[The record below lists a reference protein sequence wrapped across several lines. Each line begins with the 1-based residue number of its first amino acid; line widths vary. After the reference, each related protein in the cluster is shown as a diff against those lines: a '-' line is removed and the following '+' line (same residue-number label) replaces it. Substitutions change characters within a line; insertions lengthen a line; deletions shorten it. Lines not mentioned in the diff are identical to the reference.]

1 MATRFN
7 VFYLG
12 NVGRIDTTE
21 GNQISENARSLEGE
35 TFGGANS
42 PLYNNIKSF
51 SPGARGYGNTAR
63 GTYSTDNS
71 GENGSDTFRID
82 DGNSQNF
89 DAIASYAATL
99 TYADGSQATVTAIV
113 FQSTNGDLFLAPAA
127 SSSDY
132 QSALEAGPIDSITFN
147 TVSSNEAMMYASR
160 VDADY
165 VAPDGT
171 VDGTSG
177 DDSMRV
183 GSTDAQADEVDNS
196 GNAIKLGAGND
207 KISAGSGD
215 DTILGGA
222 GNDYIA
228 GNDGDDRLHGDAD
241 TTEETTFSWA
251 NQNIEDG
258 VSVTGGITGVT
269 SSGNIQVTMSVDQ
282 GENFRSATM
291 ERNDPLYDYNELS
304 DSSSIR
310 ILGGAAGS
318 DPNTAKMSIDFSSL
332 DSGVSDEVSNVTFG
346 IFDIDQA
353 YGFVDE
359 VIVRA
364 YDADGNLIPVNL
376 TAGNSDT
383 LDVNDETG
391 RAISTDAGRGTTNAK
406 TGFLQVDIAG
416 PVSRIEIEY
425 NNHDPDDTGHAIR
438 VGDLKMSTIS
448 ATDAG
453 NDTLDGGAGND
464 TIYGDGGDD
473 SLSGGADNDSLSGGS
488 GDDRI
493 EGGTGHDTI
502 AGGTGNDAM
511 SGGDD
516 ADLFVMEDD
525 FGTDKIAGGE
535 GGKDYDV
542 VTFDALS
549 NGVSVTYTGA
559 EAGTATEGP
568 NSVSFTEIEKLVL
581 TNSSDYVDASIG
593 GVAVDTGAG
602 NDTIKVGD
610 GAYDIDAGTGDDR
623 IIREAGTTA
632 DDANSV
638 IDAGDGIDTYVAG
651 SGLGADHT
659 VDLAASRLDHAGNDR
674 GDLLNFENVALENSA
689 ASVKGDSKDNTI
701 TARGTQDNSLSGGD
715 GNDSIDGGGGNDN
728 LHGDA
733 GRDTLIG
740 GDGNDTLDGGQ
751 GDDQLTGGDGDD
763 VFVYSGGHDTIT
775 DFNAGNTGPLDDD
788 DTTNND
794 FIDLSGYYDKIF
806 DLRADYED
814 NGILDQSNF
823 ETTDYTYNSKFEDG
837 SLKFIGVQ
845 AQHFTYDNTGVVC
858 FGKGTAIRTPRGD
871 VLVEDLRVGDLVTTM
886 DNGPQKIR
894 WINTRSY
901 DAEQMQKGSHLH
913 PVLIKR
919 GTFGAERDLLVSQQH
934 GVLVGQSGDSFARAK
949 HLADAAKG
957 VRIAKGKK
965 SVTYVHL
972 MFDDHQ
978 VIFAENVPSE
988 SFYPGPMAL
997 TQMSKPH
1004 RAAFSKVLPALGTG
1018 RVNREE
1024 VAKVYGPTARV
1035 FLKKKQVLNQH
1046 GAPAR
1051 GKGKTPSRLILQA
1064 SADLAQQQAS
1074 KAIRT
1079 RNTVTTAEARA

>member
-147 TVSSNEAMMYASR
+147 TVSSNESMMYASR

-196 GNAIKLGAGND
+196 GNAVKLGAGND

-464 TIYGDGGDD
+464 TIYGDGGND

-559 EAGTATEGP
+559 ESGTATEGP

-602 NDTIKVGD
+602 DDTIKVGD

-715 GNDSIDGGGGNDN
+715 GNDSIDGGGGDDN

-901 DAEQMQKGSHLH
+901 DAGQMQKGSHLH

-1046 GAPAR
+1046 GLPAR
-1051 GKGKTPSRLILQA
+1051 GKGKAPSRLILQA
-1064 SADLAQQQAS
+1064 SADLARQQAS

>member
-453 NDTLDGGAGND
+453 NDTLDGGAGSD
-464 TIYGDGGDD
+464 TIYGDGGND

-549 NGVSVTYTGA
+549 NGVSVTYTGE

-610 GAYDIDAGTGDDR
+610 GAYNIDAGTGDDR

-901 DAEQMQKGSHLH
+901 DARQMQKGSHLH

-997 TQMSKPH
+997 SQMSKPH

-1018 RVNREE
+1018 RVSREE
-1024 VAKVYGPTARV
+1024 VAKIYGPTARV

>member
-196 GNAIKLGAGND
+196 GNAVKLGAGND

-453 NDTLDGGAGND
+453 NDTLDGGAGSD
-464 TIYGDGGDD
+464 TIYGDGGND

-775 DFNAGNTGPLDDD
+775 DFNAGNTGPLDDN

-1018 RVNREE
+1018 RVSREE
-1024 VAKVYGPTARV
+1024 VAKIYGPTARV

-1046 GAPAR
+1046 GVPAR

>member
-147 TVSSNEAMMYASR
+147 TVSSNESMMYASR

-196 GNAIKLGAGND
+196 GNVVKLGAGND

-228 GNDGDDRLHGDAD
+228 GNDGDDRIHGDAD
-241 TTEETTFSWA
+241 TTEATSFSWA

-269 SSGNIQVTMSVDQ
+269 DSGDIQVTMSLDQ

-304 DSSSIR
+304 DSSSIH

-581 TNSSDYVDASIG
+581 TSSSDYVDASIG

-602 NDTIKVGD
+602 DDTIKVGD
-610 GAYDIDAGTGDDR
+610 GAYNIDAGTGDDR

-715 GNDSIDGGGGNDN
+715 GSDSIDGGGGNDN

-997 TQMSKPH
+997 DQMSKPH

-1018 RVNREE
+1018 RVSREE
-1024 VAKVYGPTARV
+1024 VGTVYGPTARV
-1035 FLKKKQVLNQH
+1035 FLKKKQVLNRH

-1051 GKGKTPSRLILQA
+1051 GKGKAPSRLILQA
-1064 SADLAQQQAS
+1064 SADLARQQAT

-1079 RNTVTTAEARA
+1079 RNTLTTAEARA

>member
-416 PVSRIEIEY
+416 PVSRIEIED

-453 NDTLDGGAGND
+453 NDTLDGGAGSD
-464 TIYGDGGDD
+464 TIYGDGGND

-549 NGVSVTYTGA
+549 NGVSVTYTGE

-610 GAYDIDAGTGDDR
+610 GAYNIDAGTGDDR

-775 DFNAGNTGPLDDD
+775 DFNAGNTGPLDDN

-901 DAEQMQKGSHLH
+901 DARQMQKGSHLH

-997 TQMSKPH
+997 SQMSKPH

-1018 RVNREE
+1018 RVSREE
-1024 VAKVYGPTARV
+1024 VAKIYGPTARV

-1046 GAPAR
+1046 GVPAR

-1064 SADLAQQQAS
+1064 SADLAQQQAT

>member
-610 GAYDIDAGTGDDR
+610 GAYNIDAGTGDDR

-1018 RVNREE
+1018 RVSREE
-1024 VAKVYGPTARV
+1024 VAKIYGPTARV

>member
-196 GNAIKLGAGND
+196 GNAVKLGAGND

-228 GNDGDDRLHGDAD
+228 GNDGDDRIHGDAD

-304 DSSSIR
+304 DSSSIH

-453 NDTLDGGAGND
+453 NDTLDGGAGSD
-464 TIYGDGGDD
+464 TIYGDGGND

-715 GNDSIDGGGGNDN
+715 GDDSIDGGGGNDN

-775 DFNAGNTGPLDDD
+775 DFNAGNTGPLDDN

-901 DAEQMQKGSHLH
+901 DAGQMQKGSHLH

-1064 SADLAQQQAS
+1064 SADLAQQQATKS
-1074 KAIRT
+1074 IRT

>member
-1018 RVNREE
+1018 RVSREE
-1024 VAKVYGPTARV
+1024 VAKIYGPTARV

-1046 GAPAR
+1046 GVPAR

>member
-147 TVSSNEAMMYASR
+147 TVSSNESMMYASR

-196 GNAIKLGAGND
+196 GNAVKLGAGND

-228 GNDGDDRLHGDAD
+228 GNDGNDRLHGDAD

-282 GENFRSATM
+282 GENFRSATI

-304 DSSSIR
+304 DSSSIH
-310 ILGGAAGS
+310 ILGGAEGS
-318 DPNTAKMSIDFSSL
+318 NPNTAKMSIDFSSL

-559 EAGTATEGP
+559 ESGTATEGP

-602 NDTIKVGD
+602 DDTIKVGD
-610 GAYDIDAGTGDDR
+610 GAYDIDAGAGDDR

-715 GNDSIDGGGGNDN
+715 GDDSIDGGGGDDN

-901 DAEQMQKGSHLH
+901 DAGQMQKGSHLH

-965 SVTYVHL
+965 TVTYVHL

-997 TQMSKPH
+997 SQMSKPH

-1018 RVNREE
+1018 RVSREE
-1024 VAKVYGPTARV
+1024 VGKVYGHTARV

-1046 GAPAR
+1046 GLPAR

-1064 SADLAQQQAS
+1064 SADLARQQAT

>member
-147 TVSSNEAMMYASR
+147 TVSSNESMMYASR

-196 GNAIKLGAGND
+196 GNAVKLGAGND

-464 TIYGDGGDD
+464 TIYGDGGND

-559 EAGTATEGP
+559 ESGTATEGP

-602 NDTIKVGD
+602 DDTIKVGD
-610 GAYDIDAGTGDDR
+610 GAYNIDAGTGDDR

-715 GNDSIDGGGGNDN
+715 GDDSIDGGGGDDN

-751 GDDQLTGGDGDD
+751 DDDQLTGGDGDD

-901 DAEQMQKGSHLH
+901 DARQMQKGSHLH

-965 SVTYVHL
+965 TVTYVHL

-1046 GAPAR
+1046 GLPAR
-1051 GKGKTPSRLILQA
+1051 GKGKAPSRLILQA
-1064 SADLAQQQAS
+1064 SADLARQQAS

>member
-196 GNAIKLGAGND
+196 GNAVKLGAGND

-453 NDTLDGGAGND
+453 NDTLDGGAGSD
-464 TIYGDGGDD
+464 TIYGDGGND

-901 DAEQMQKGSHLH
+901 DAGQMQKGSHLH

-1018 RVNREE
+1018 RVSREE
-1024 VAKVYGPTARV
+1024 VAKIYGPTARV

-1079 RNTVTTAEARA
+1079 RNTVTTAEAHA

>member
-1 MATRFN
+1 
-7 VFYLG
+7 
-12 NVGRIDTTE
+12 
-21 GNQISENARSLEGE
+21 
-35 TFGGANS
+35 
-42 PLYNNIKSF
+42 
-51 SPGARGYGNTAR
+51 
-63 GTYSTDNS
+63 
-71 GENGSDTFRID
+71 
-82 DGNSQNF
+82 
-89 DAIASYAATL
+89 
-99 TYADGSQATVTAIV
+99 
-113 FQSTNGDLFLAPAA
+113 
-127 SSSDY
+127 
-132 QSALEAGPIDSITFN
+132 
-147 TVSSNEAMMYASR
+147 
-160 VDADY
+160 
-165 VAPDGT
+165 
-171 VDGTSG
+171 
-177 DDSMRV
+177 MRV
-183 GSTDAQADEVDNS
+183 GSSDAQADEVDNS
-196 GNAIKLGAGND
+196 GNAVKLGAGND

-310 ILGGAAGS
+310 ILGGAEGS

-332 DSGVSDEVSNVTFG
+332 DSGVSDEVGNVTFG

-568 NSVSFTEIEKLVL
+568 NSFSFTEIEKLVL

-602 NDTIKVGD
+602 DDTIKVGD

-901 DAEQMQKGSHLH
+901 DAGQMQMGSHLH

-934 GVLVGQSGDSFARAK
+934 GVLVGQRGDSFARAK

-1046 GAPAR
+1046 GLPAR
-1051 GKGKTPSRLILQA
+1051 GKGKAPSRLILQA
-1064 SADLAQQQAS
+1064 SADLARQQAS

>member
-610 GAYDIDAGTGDDR
+610 GAYNIDAGTGDDR

-751 GDDQLTGGDGDD
+751 DDDQLTGGDGDD

-1018 RVNREE
+1018 RVSREE
-1024 VAKVYGPTARV
+1024 VAKIYGPTARV

>member
-147 TVSSNEAMMYASR
+147 TVSSNESMMYASR

-196 GNAIKLGAGND
+196 GNAVKLGAGND

-310 ILGGAAGS
+310 ILGGAEGS

-549 NGVSVTYTGA
+549 KGVSVTYTGA

-610 GAYDIDAGTGDDR
+610 GAYNIDAGTGDDR

-751 GDDQLTGGDGDD
+751 DDDQLTGGDGDD

-901 DAEQMQKGSHLH
+901 DAGQMQKGSHLH

-965 SVTYVHL
+965 TVTYVHL

-1046 GAPAR
+1046 GLPAR
-1051 GKGKTPSRLILQA
+1051 GKGKAPSRLILQA
-1064 SADLAQQQAS
+1064 SADLARQQAS
-1074 KAIRT
+1074 KSIRT

>member
-304 DSSSIR
+304 DSSSIH

-453 NDTLDGGAGND
+453 NDTLDGGAGSD
-464 TIYGDGGDD
+464 TIYGDGGND

-549 NGVSVTYTGA
+549 NGVSVTYTGE

-775 DFNAGNTGPLDDD
+775 DFNAGNTGPLDDN

-901 DAEQMQKGSHLH
+901 DARQMQKGSHLH

-1018 RVNREE
+1018 RVSREE
-1024 VAKVYGPTARV
+1024 VAKIYGPTARV

-1046 GAPAR
+1046 GVPAR

-1064 SADLAQQQAS
+1064 SADLAQQQAT

>member
-63 GTYSTDNS
+63 GTYSTDTS

-196 GNAIKLGAGND
+196 GNAVKLGAGND

-228 GNDGDDRLHGDAD
+228 GNDGDDRIHGDAD

-775 DFNAGNTGPLDDD
+775 DFNAGNTGPLDDN

-1064 SADLAQQQAS
+1064 SADLARQQAT

-1079 RNTVTTAEARA
+1079 RNTVTTAEART

>member
-147 TVSSNEAMMYASR
+147 TVSSNESMMYASR

-196 GNAIKLGAGND
+196 GNAVKLGAGND

-310 ILGGAAGS
+310 ILGGAEGS

-464 TIYGDGGDD
+464 TIYGDGGND

-610 GAYDIDAGTGDDR
+610 GAYNIDAGTGDDR

-632 DDANSV
+632 GDANSV

-715 GNDSIDGGGGNDN
+715 GDDSIDGGGGDDN

-751 GDDQLTGGDGDD
+751 DDDQLTGGDGDD

-871 VLVEDLRVGDLVTTM
+871 VLVEDLRVGDPVTTM

-894 WINTRSY
+894 WINKRSY

-1046 GAPAR
+1046 GLPAR
-1051 GKGKTPSRLILQA
+1051 GKGKAPSRLILQA
-1064 SADLAQQQAS
+1064 SADLARQQAS
-1074 KAIRT
+1074 KSIRT

>member
-147 TVSSNEAMMYASR
+147 TVSSNESMMYASR

-196 GNAIKLGAGND
+196 GNAVKLGAGND

-602 NDTIKVGD
+602 DDTIKVGD

-715 GNDSIDGGGGNDN
+715 GDDSIDGGGGNDN

-751 GDDQLTGGDGDD
+751 DDDQLTGGDGDD

-901 DAEQMQKGSHLH
+901 DAGQMQKGSHLH

-1018 RVNREE
+1018 RVSREE

-1046 GAPAR
+1046 GLPAR
-1051 GKGKTPSRLILQA
+1051 GKGKAPSRLILQA
-1064 SADLAQQQAS
+1064 SADLARQQAS
-1074 KAIRT
+1074 KSIRT

>member
-304 DSSSIR
+304 DSSSIH

-549 NGVSVTYTGA
+549 NGVSVTYTGE

-997 TQMSKPH
+997 SQMSKPH

-1018 RVNREE
+1018 RVSREE
-1024 VAKVYGPTARV
+1024 VAKIYGPTARV

-1046 GAPAR
+1046 GVPAR

>member
-147 TVSSNEAMMYASR
+147 TVSSNESMMYASR

-196 GNAIKLGAGND
+196 GNAVKLGAGND

-228 GNDGDDRLHGDAD
+228 GNDGDDRIHGDAD

-464 TIYGDGGDD
+464 TIYGDGGND

-559 EAGTATEGP
+559 ESGTATEGP

-602 NDTIKVGD
+602 DDTIKVGD

-715 GNDSIDGGGGNDN
+715 GNDSIDGGGGDDN

-901 DAEQMQKGSHLH
+901 DARQMQKGSHLH

-1018 RVNREE
+1018 RVSREE

-1046 GAPAR
+1046 GLPAR
-1051 GKGKTPSRLILQA
+1051 GKGKAPSRLILQA
-1064 SADLAQQQAS
+1064 SADLARQQAS

>member
-12 NVGRIDTTE
+12 KVGRIDTTE

-147 TVSSNEAMMYASR
+147 TVSSNESMMYASR

-196 GNAIKLGAGND
+196 GNVVKLGAGND

-222 GNDYIA
+222 GNDYIE

-304 DSSSIR
+304 DSSSIH

-438 VGDLKMSTIS
+438 VGNLKMSTIS

-602 NDTIKVGD
+602 DDTIKVGD
-610 GAYDIDAGTGDDR
+610 GAYNIDAGTGDDR

-659 VDLAASRLDHAGNDR
+659 VDLAAGRLDHAGNDR

-965 SVTYVHL
+965 TVTYVHL

-997 TQMSKPH
+997 DQMSKSH

-1018 RVNREE
+1018 CVSREE

-1046 GAPAR
+1046 GLPAR
-1051 GKGKTPSRLILQA
+1051 GKGKAPSRLILQA
-1064 SADLAQQQAS
+1064 SADLARQQAT

>member
-196 GNAIKLGAGND
+196 GNAVKLGAGND

-602 NDTIKVGD
+602 DDTIKVGD
-610 GAYDIDAGTGDDR
+610 GAYNIDAGTGDDR

-1018 RVNREE
+1018 RVSREE
-1024 VAKVYGPTARV
+1024 VAKIYGPTARV

>member
-310 ILGGAAGS
+310 ILGGAEGS

-610 GAYDIDAGTGDDR
+610 GAYNIDAGTGDDR

-1018 RVNREE
+1018 RVSREE
-1024 VAKVYGPTARV
+1024 VAKIYGPTARV

>member
-21 GNQISENARSLEGE
+21 GNQISENASSLEGE

-147 TVSSNEAMMYASR
+147 TVSSNESMMYASR

-196 GNAIKLGAGND
+196 GNAVKLGAGND

-525 FGTDKIAGGE
+525 FGTDKIAGGV

-549 NGVSVTYTGA
+549 KGVSVTYTGA

-602 NDTIKVGD
+602 DDTIKVGD

-632 DDANSV
+632 DDANSA

-659 VDLAASRLDHAGNDR
+659 VDLAASRLDHAGSDR

-715 GNDSIDGGGGNDN
+715 GDDSIDGGGGNDN

-751 GDDQLTGGDGDD
+751 DDDQLTGGDGDD

-901 DAEQMQKGSHLH
+901 DAGQMQKGSHLH

-1046 GAPAR
+1046 GLPAR
-1051 GKGKTPSRLILQA
+1051 GKGKAPSRLILQA
-1064 SADLAQQQAS
+1064 SADLARQQAS
-1074 KAIRT
+1074 KSIRT

>member
-453 NDTLDGGAGND
+453 NDTLDGGAGSD
-464 TIYGDGGDD
+464 TIYGDGGND

-549 NGVSVTYTGA
+549 NGVSVTYTGE

-610 GAYDIDAGTGDDR
+610 GAYNIDAGTGDDR

-997 TQMSKPH
+997 SQMSKPH

-1018 RVNREE
+1018 RVSREE
-1024 VAKVYGPTARV
+1024 VAKIYGPTARV

>member
-196 GNAIKLGAGND
+196 GNAVKLGAGND

-610 GAYDIDAGTGDDR
+610 GAYNIDAGTGDDR

-1018 RVNREE
+1018 RVSREE
-1024 VAKVYGPTARV
+1024 VAKIYGPTARV

>member
-147 TVSSNEAMMYASR
+147 TVSSNESMMYASR

-196 GNAIKLGAGND
+196 GNAVKLGAGND

-602 NDTIKVGD
+602 DDTIKVGD

-659 VDLAASRLDHAGNDR
+659 VDLAASRLDHAGSDR

-751 GDDQLTGGDGDD
+751 DDDQLTGGDGDD

-901 DAEQMQKGSHLH
+901 DAGQMQKGSHLH

-1046 GAPAR
+1046 GLPAR
-1051 GKGKTPSRLILQA
+1051 GKGKAPSRPILQA
-1064 SADLAQQQAS
+1064 SADLARQQAS

>member
-147 TVSSNEAMMYASR
+147 TVSSNESMMYASR

-196 GNAIKLGAGND
+196 GNAVKLGAGND

-310 ILGGAAGS
+310 ILGGAEGS

-332 DSGVSDEVSNVTFG
+332 DSGVSDEVGNVTFG

-602 NDTIKVGD
+602 DDTIKVGD

-751 GDDQLTGGDGDD
+751 DDDQLTGGDGDD

-901 DAEQMQKGSHLH
+901 DAGQMQKGSHLH

-1018 RVNREE
+1018 RVSREE

-1035 FLKKKQVLNQH
+1035 FLKRKQVLNQH
-1046 GAPAR
+1046 GLPAR
-1051 GKGKTPSRLILQA
+1051 GKGKAPSRLILQA
-1064 SADLAQQQAS
+1064 SADLARQQAP

>member
-304 DSSSIR
+304 DSSSIH

-453 NDTLDGGAGND
+453 NDTLDGGAGSD
-464 TIYGDGGDD
+464 TIYGDGGND

-549 NGVSVTYTGA
+549 NGVSVTYTGE

-775 DFNAGNTGPLDDD
+775 DFNAGNTGPLDDN

-901 DAEQMQKGSHLH
+901 DARQMQKGSHLH

-997 TQMSKPH
+997 SQMSKPH

-1018 RVNREE
+1018 RVSREE
-1024 VAKVYGPTARV
+1024 VAKIYGPTARV

-1046 GAPAR
+1046 GVPAR

-1064 SADLAQQQAS
+1064 SADLAQQQAT

>member
-581 TNSSDYVDASIG
+581 TSSSDYVDASIG

-602 NDTIKVGD
+602 DDTIKVGD
-610 GAYDIDAGTGDDR
+610 GAYNIDAGTGDDR

-1018 RVNREE
+1018 RVSREE
-1024 VAKVYGPTARV
+1024 VAKIYGPTARV

>member
-35 TFGGANS
+35 TFGGADS

-51 SPGARGYGNTAR
+51 SPGARGYGNTR
-63 GTYSTDNS
+63 SGTYSTDNS

-147 TVSSNEAMMYASR
+147 TVSSNESMMYASR

-196 GNAIKLGAGND
+196 GNAVKLGAGND

-228 GNDGDDRLHGDAD
+228 GNDGDDRIHGDAD

-304 DSSSIR
+304 DSSSIH

-602 NDTIKVGD
+602 DDTIKVGD

-715 GNDSIDGGGGNDN
+715 GDDSIDGGGGNDN

-1018 RVNREE
+1018 RVSREE

-1046 GAPAR
+1046 GLPAR
-1051 GKGKTPSRLILQA
+1051 GKGKAPSRLILQA
-1064 SADLAQQQAS
+1064 SADLARQQAS

>member
-453 NDTLDGGAGND
+453 NDTLDGGAGSD
-464 TIYGDGGDD
+464 TIYGDGGND

-549 NGVSVTYTGA
+549 NGVSVTYTGE

-901 DAEQMQKGSHLH
+901 DARQMQKGSHLH

-1018 RVNREE
+1018 RVSREE
-1024 VAKVYGPTARV
+1024 VAKIYGPTARV

-1046 GAPAR
+1046 GVPAR

-1064 SADLAQQQAS
+1064 SADLAQQQAT

>member
-147 TVSSNEAMMYASR
+147 TVSSNESMMYASR

-196 GNAIKLGAGND
+196 GNVVKLGAGND

-228 GNDGDDRLHGDAD
+228 GNDGDDRIHGDAD

-304 DSSSIR
+304 DSSSIH

-559 EAGTATEGP
+559 ESGTATEGP

-602 NDTIKVGD
+602 DDTIKVGD
-610 GAYDIDAGTGDDR
+610 GAYNIDAGTGDDR

-715 GNDSIDGGGGNDN
+715 GDDSIDGGGGDDN

-751 GDDQLTGGDGDD
+751 DDDQLTGGDGDD

-775 DFNAGNTGPLDDD
+775 DFNAGNTGPLDDN

-901 DAEQMQKGSHLH
+901 DAGQMQKGSHLH

-1018 RVNREE
+1018 RVSREE

-1046 GAPAR
+1046 GLPAR
-1051 GKGKTPSRLILQA
+1051 GKGKAPSRLILQA
-1064 SADLAQQQAS
+1064 SADLARQQAT

>member
-147 TVSSNEAMMYASR
+147 TVSSNESMMYASR

-196 GNAIKLGAGND
+196 GNAVKLGAGND

-304 DSSSIR
+304 DSSSIH

-464 TIYGDGGDD
+464 TIYGDGGND

-602 NDTIKVGD
+602 DDTIKVGD

-715 GNDSIDGGGGNDN
+715 GDDSIDGGGGNDN

-751 GDDQLTGGDGDD
+751 DDDQLTGGDGDD

-1018 RVNREE
+1018 RVSREE

-1046 GAPAR
+1046 GLPAR
-1051 GKGKTPSRLILQA
+1051 GKGKAPSRLILQA
-1064 SADLAQQQAS
+1064 SADLARQQAS
-1074 KAIRT
+1074 KSIRT

>member
-304 DSSSIR
+304 DSSSIH

-549 NGVSVTYTGA
+549 NGVSVTYTGE

-775 DFNAGNTGPLDDD
+775 DFNAGNTGPLDDN

-1018 RVNREE
+1018 RVSREE
-1024 VAKVYGPTARV
+1024 VAKIYGPTARV

-1064 SADLAQQQAS
+1064 SADLAQQQAT

>member
-1 MATRFN
+1 M
-7 VFYLG
+7 
-12 NVGRIDTTE
+12 
-21 GNQISENARSLEGE
+21 
-35 TFGGANS
+35 
-42 PLYNNIKSF
+42 
-51 SPGARGYGNTAR
+51 
-63 GTYSTDNS
+63 
-71 GENGSDTFRID
+71 
-82 DGNSQNF
+82 
-89 DAIASYAATL
+89 AATPPGL
-99 TYADGSQATVTAIV
+99 SQGI
-113 FQSTNGDLFLAPAA
+113 P
-127 SSSDY
+127 
-132 QSALEAGPIDSITFN
+132 
-147 TVSSNEAMMYASR
+147 
-160 VDADY
+160 
-165 VAPDGT
+165 
-171 VDGTSG
+171 GTS
-177 DDSMRV
+177 
-183 GSTDAQADEVDNS
+183 
-196 GNAIKLGAGND
+196 
-207 KISAGSGD
+207 D

-228 GNDGDDRLHGDAD
+228 GNDGDDRIHGDAD

-464 TIYGDGGDD
+464 TIYGDGGND

-581 TNSSDYVDASIG
+581 T
-593 GVAVDTGAG
+593 
-602 NDTIKVGD
+602 
-610 GAYDIDAGTGDDR
+610 
-623 IIREAGTTA
+623 
-632 DDANSV
+632 
-638 IDAGDGIDTYVAG
+638 
-651 SGLGADHT
+651 L
-659 VDLAASRLDHAGNDR
+659 
-674 GDLLNFENVALENSA
+674 
-689 ASVKGDSKDNTI
+689 
-701 TARGTQDNSLSGGD
+701 SL
-715 GNDSIDGGGGNDN
+715 I
-728 LHGDA
+728 H
-733 GRDTLIG
+733 I
-740 GDGNDTLDGGQ
+740 
-751 GDDQLTGGDGDD
+751 
-763 VFVYSGGHDTIT
+763 
-775 DFNAGNTGPLDDD
+775 
-788 DTTNND
+788 
-794 FIDLSGYYDKIF
+794 
-806 DLRADYED
+806 
-814 NGILDQSNF
+814 
-823 ETTDYTYNSKFEDG
+823 
-837 SLKFIGVQ
+837 
-845 AQHFTYDNTGVVC
+845 
-858 FGKGTAIRTPRGD
+858 
-871 VLVEDLRVGDLVTTM
+871 
-886 DNGPQKIR
+886 
-894 WINTRSY
+894 
-901 DAEQMQKGSHLH
+901 
-913 PVLIKR
+913 
-919 GTFGAERDLLVSQQH
+919 
-934 GVLVGQSGDSFARAK
+934 
-949 HLADAAKG
+949 
-957 VRIAKGKK
+957 
-965 SVTYVHL
+965 
-972 MFDDHQ
+972 
-978 VIFAENVPSE
+978 
-988 SFYPGPMAL
+988 
-997 TQMSKPH
+997 
-1004 RAAFSKVLPALGTG
+1004 
-1018 RVNREE
+1018 
-1024 VAKVYGPTARV
+1024 
-1035 FLKKKQVLNQH
+1035 
-1046 GAPAR
+1046 
-1051 GKGKTPSRLILQA
+1051 
-1064 SADLAQQQAS
+1064 
-1074 KAIRT
+1074 
-1079 RNTVTTAEARA
+1079 

>member
-147 TVSSNEAMMYASR
+147 TVSSNESMMYASR

-196 GNAIKLGAGND
+196 GNAVKLGAGND

-602 NDTIKVGD
+602 DDTIKVGD

-715 GNDSIDGGGGNDN
+715 GNDSIDGGGGDDN

-751 GDDQLTGGDGDD
+751 DDDQLTGGDGDD

-775 DFNAGNTGPLDDD
+775 DFNAGNTGPLDDN

-1018 RVNREE
+1018 RVSREE

-1064 SADLAQQQAS
+1064 SADLARQQAT

-1079 RNTVTTAEARA
+1079 RNTVTTAEART

>member
-147 TVSSNEAMMYASR
+147 TVSSNESMMYASR

-196 GNAIKLGAGND
+196 GNVVKLGAGND

-228 GNDGDDRLHGDAD
+228 GNDGDDRIHGDAD

-453 NDTLDGGAGND
+453 NDTLDGGAGSD
-464 TIYGDGGDD
+464 TIYGDGGND

-901 DAEQMQKGSHLH
+901 DAGQMQKGSHLH

-1018 RVNREE
+1018 RVSREE
-1024 VAKVYGPTARV
+1024 VAKIYGPTARV

-1064 SADLAQQQAS
+1064 SADLAQQQATKS
-1074 KAIRT
+1074 IRT

>member
-304 DSSSIR
+304 DSSSIH

-453 NDTLDGGAGND
+453 NDTLDGGAGSD
-464 TIYGDGGDD
+464 TIYGDGGND

-549 NGVSVTYTGA
+549 NGVSVTYTGE

-901 DAEQMQKGSHLH
+901 DARQMQKGSHLH

-997 TQMSKPH
+997 SQMSKPH

-1018 RVNREE
+1018 RVSREE
-1024 VAKVYGPTARV
+1024 VAKIYGPTARV

-1046 GAPAR
+1046 GVPAR

-1064 SADLAQQQAS
+1064 SADLAQQQAT